1 MVGKADKNPK
11 QTFPKQITVNSIFMT
26 TATLTPSTTTLRP
39 GSAPAAKTFD
49 LSQRTYAFA
58 KNVRI
63 FVARMPKSV
72 TNDEDCR
79 QLVHT
84 SGNMGANV
92 IEAND
97 ALSKKDFALRIRISR
112 KEARESQYRLDLMYV
127 SNNPEM
133 EKTRKSLA
141 KESGE
146 LAKILSSIL
155 EKTK

>member
-1 MVGKADKNPK
+1 MEYDSINHPSAKPARRWARRTK
-11 QTFPKQITVNSIFMT
+11 QTFPKQITPNSTFMT
-26 TATLTPSTTTLRP
+26 TATLTKPTIEKP
-39 GSAPAAKTFD
+39 KAFD

-92 IEAND
+92 IEAN
-97 ALSKKDFALRIRISR
+97 
-112 KEARESQYRLDLMYV
+112 
-127 SNNPEM
+127 
-133 EKTRKSLA
+133 EK
-141 KESGE
+141 
-146 LAKILSSIL
+146 
-155 EKTK
+155 